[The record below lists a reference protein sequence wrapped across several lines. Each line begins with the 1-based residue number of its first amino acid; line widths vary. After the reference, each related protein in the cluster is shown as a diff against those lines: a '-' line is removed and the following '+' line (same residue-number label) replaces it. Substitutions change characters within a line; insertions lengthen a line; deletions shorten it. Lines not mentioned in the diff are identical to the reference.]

1 MLLIFLIC
9 VVPPQITAVDTQV
22 AAVGTTVTLS
32 CTSNGDSPINFR
44 WRHSGNTLT
53 NGGRISGGRISG
65 AKTNTLTITGLIE
78 ADNGTY
84 TCIATNAHGRDTAS
98 GSVTVIG

>member
-1 MLLIFLIC
+1 MLLIIFLIC

-22 AAVGTTVTLS
+22 AAVGTAITLS

-53 NGGRISGGRISG
+53 NGGRISG
-65 AKTNTLTITGLIE
+65 AKTNTLTIAGLTE